1 MIASKEKHR
10 TTVWGWDTHTVPKV
24 VSETLHSFASRI
36 CEKMLK
42 IYKESKSNIYPAMLL
57 QCPAFHSCL
66 KTNKDLGEKSSD
78 SVDDPLG

>member
-1 MIASKEKHR
+1 M
-10 TTVWGWDTHTVPKV
+10 WGWETHTVPRV

-36 CEKMLK
+36 YKKMLK

-57 QCPAFHSCL
+57 QDPAFHSRL
-66 KTNKDLGEKSSD
+66 KTNKDLEEKSSD